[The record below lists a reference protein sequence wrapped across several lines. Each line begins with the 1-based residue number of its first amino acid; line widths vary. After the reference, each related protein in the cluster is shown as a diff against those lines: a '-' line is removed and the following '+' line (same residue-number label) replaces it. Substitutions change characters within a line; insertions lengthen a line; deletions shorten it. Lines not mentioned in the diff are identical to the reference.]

1 MKSQKF
7 KTKLFLAGKTATG
20 IEVPEKI
27 VESFGRGKK
36 VPVTVTINGFSYPS
50 TVAVYNGVYMLPVSA
65 AVRES
70 AGIEAGETIE
80 VQIVPDD
87 SVRTVELPA
96 DFKKA
101 LDKNATAKKFFE
113 TLSNSNK
120 KHFTIPIEQAK
131 TPETRLRRIEKAIE
145 QLAAN
150 KKP

>member
-36 VPVTVTINGFSYPS
+36 VPVTVTINTYSYPS
-50 TVAVYNGVYMLPVSA
+50 TIVFYNGVYMLPVSA
-65 AVRES
+65 AVREG

-80 VQIVPDD
+80 VELVPDD

-96 DFKKA
+96 DFSKA
-101 LDKNATAKKFFE
+101 LNKNTAAKNFFE
-113 TLSNSNK
+113 TLSNSGK
-120 KHFTIPIEQAK
+120 KFFTIPIDQAK